1 MNSARHVL
9 VGWMLA
15 ALLGCAGSRPETVAP
30 VSASAAIREEF
41 NPHTLNDDDFLLKPV
56 DRSAR
61 GILPETVSAP
71 FPASDVQQVQGY
83 RVQVAAV
90 LDRNRAE
97 SLRAR
102 VQGQLQALTYTLY
115 DQDTH
120 LYKIQVGNSKTPE
133 GAERLRT
140 EAKQNG
146 YQEAY
151 VVRTPIEITP
161 TQKPKQV
168 ASVSVFRIQILA
180 APSRQSADHA
190 QTQARQRLGIN
201 DIFVDFEPPYFK
213 VRIGNFKTRKEAELF
228 LETVKKQGYETPFI
242 VETRTRLSP
251 R

>member
-15 ALLGCAGSRPETVAP
+15 ALLGCAGSRPEITVP

-41 NPHTLNDDDFLLKPV
+41 NPHTLNDDDFLLKPTA
-56 DRSAR
+56 RSAQ
-61 GILPETVSAP
+61 GILLETVPAP
-71 FPASDVQQVQGY
+71 SPASDVQQVQGY
-83 RVQVAAV
+83 RVQIAAV

-102 VQGQLQALTYTLY
+102 VQGQLQALAYTLY

-133 GAERLRT
+133 RAERLRT
-140 EAKQNG
+140 AAKQNG

-151 VVRTPIEITP
+151 VVRTSIEITP
-161 TQKPKQV
+161 TRKPQRV
-168 ASVSVFRIQILA
+168 ASVFRIQILA
-180 APSRQSADHA
+180 APSRQSADQA
-190 QTQARQRLGIN
+190 QARARQRLGIN

-213 VRIGNFKTRKEAELF
+213 VRIGNFKTRKEAESF

-242 VETRTRLSP
+242 VEAQTRLSP